1 MTRKPRIAKL
11 LSPLIGLF
19 GLLFIASGAASY
31 YMAHTQ
37 LKAQEIT
44 VADDASF
51 LAGDNVDG
59 PFSAYSQAATVE
71 KHALGITKGKT
82 YAELDQEDPIRAVAA
97 ESSFVRASLLTAV
110 TAFGLSAL
118 VAGLGVVLLFVAFAL
133 GSLTRAVAPA
143 KVEAAEETDGLEPA
157 TA

>member
-31 YMAHTQ
+31 YLAHTQ

-82 YAELDQEDPIRAVAA
+82 YAELDQE
-97 ESSFVRASLLTAV
+97 
-110 TAFGLSAL
+110 
-118 VAGLGVVLLFVAFAL
+118 
-133 GSLTRAVAPA
+133 
-143 KVEAAEETDGLEPA
+143 
-157 TA
+157 

>member
-19 GLLFIASGAASY
+19 GLLFIASGAATY
-31 YMAHTQ
+31 YLAHTQ

-59 PFSAYSQAATVE
+59 PFSAYVQAATVE

-82 YAELDQEDPIRAVAA
+82 YAELDQEDPIREVAA

-118 VAGLGVVLLFVAFAL
+118 VAGLGLVLLFVAFAI

-143 KVEAAEETDGLEPA
+143 KEKATEETDGLEPA

>member
-51 LAGDNVDG
+51 LAGDIVDG

-143 KVEAAEETDGLEPA
+143 KEKAAEETDGLEPA

>member
-19 GLLFIASGAASY
+19 GLLFIASGASSY
-31 YMAHTQ
+31 YLAHAQ

-51 LAGDNVDG
+51 LAGDKVDG

-82 YAELDQEDPIRAVAA
+82 YAELDQKDPIRAVAA

-143 KVEAAEETDGLEPA
+143 KVKATDETDGLEPA
-157 TA
+157 AA

>member
-31 YMAHTQ
+31 YLAHTQ

-82 YAELDQEDPIRAVAA
+82 YAELDQEDPIRALAA

-143 KVEAAEETDGLEPA
+143 KETATDEADGLEPA

>member
-31 YMAHTQ
+31 YLAHTQ

-51 LAGDNVDG
+51 LAGDTVDG

-118 VAGLGVVLLFVAFAL
+118 VAGMGVVLLFVAVAL
-133 GSLTRAVAPA
+133 GSLTRAVAPPKQSGSA
-143 KVEAAEETDGLEPA
+143 ETDGLEPA

>member
-1 MTRKPRIAKL
+1 MV
-11 LSPLIGLF
+11 PLVRWWCV
-19 GLLFIASGAASY
+19 AVRTAAS
-31 YMAHTQ
+31 HSLHERLDTDP
-37 LKAQEIT
+37 T
-44 VADDASF
+44 D
-51 LAGDNVDG
+51 
-59 PFSAYSQAATVE
+59 SAKNVE

-133 GSLTRAVAPA
+133 GSLTRAFAPEKEKA
-143 KVEAAEETDGLEPA
+143 TDETDGLSPS
-157 TA
+157 TAMSILPS

>member
-19 GLLFIASGAASY
+19 GLLFIASGAATY
-31 YMAHTQ
+31 YLAHTQ

-82 YAELDQEDPIRAVAA
+82 YAELDQKDPIRAVAA

-118 VAGLGVVLLFVAFAL
+118 VAGLGVVLLFVAFAI

-143 KVEAAEETDGLEPA
+143 KEKAADETDGLEPA

>member
-118 VAGLGVVLLFVAFAL
+118 VAGLGVVLLFVAFAI

-143 KVEAAEETDGLEPA
+143 KEKAADETDGLEPA

>member
-118 VAGLGVVLLFVAFAL
+118 VAGLGVVLLFVAFAI

-143 KVEAAEETDGLEPA
+143 KEKVTDETDGLEP
-157 TA
+157 TTT

>member
-19 GLLFIASGAASY
+19 GLLFIASGAATY
-31 YMAHTQ
+31 YIAHTQ

-59 PFSAYSQAATVE
+59 PFSAYAQAAIVE

-82 YAELDQEDPIRAVAA
+82 YAELDQKDPIRAVAA

-143 KVEAAEETDGLEPA
+143 KAKATDETDSLEPA

>member
-19 GLLFIASGAASY
+19 GLLFIAGGAATY
-31 YMAHTQ
+31 YLAHTQ

-51 LAGDNVDG
+51 LARDNVDG
-59 PFSAYSQAATVE
+59 PFSAYAQAATVE
-71 KHALGITKGKT
+71 KHALGMTKGKT

-118 VAGLGVVLLFVAFAL
+118 VAGLGVVLLFVAFAI

-143 KVEAAEETDGLEPA
+143 KEKATDETDGLEPA
-157 TA
+157 TT

>member
-19 GLLFIASGAASY
+19 GLLFIASGAATY
-31 YMAHTQ
+31 YLAHTQ

-59 PFSAYSQAATVE
+59 PFSAYVQAATVE

-82 YAELDQEDPIRAVAA
+82 YAELDQEDPIREVAA

-133 GSLTRAVAPA
+133 GSLTRAFAPA
-143 KVEAAEETDGLEPA
+143 KEKAAEETDGLEPA

>member
-82 YAELDQEDPIRAVAA
+82 YAELDQKDPIRAVAA

-143 KVEAAEETDGLEPA
+143 KEKVADETDGLEPA
-157 TA
+157 TT

>member
-11 LSPLIGLF
+11 VSPLIGLF
-19 GLLFIASGAASY
+19 GLLFIASGAVTY
-31 YMAHTQ
+31 YLAHTQ

-59 PFSAYSQAATVE
+59 PFSAYAQAATVE

-133 GSLTRAVAPA
+133 GSLTRAFAPVKEKA
-143 KVEAAEETDGLEPA
+143 TDETDGLEPA

>member
-19 GLLFIASGAASY
+19 GLLFIASGAVTY
-31 YMAHTQ
+31 YLAHTQ

-82 YAELDQEDPIRAVAA
+82 YAELDQKDPIRAVAA

-133 GSLTRAVAPA
+133 GSLTRAFAPVKEKA
-143 KVEAAEETDGLEPA
+143 TDETDGLEPA

>member
-19 GLLFIASGAASY
+19 GLLFIASGATTY
-31 YMAHTQ
+31 YLAHTQ
-37 LKAQEIT
+37 LKAQGIT

-51 LAGDNVDG
+51 LAGDHVDG
-59 PFSAYSQAATVE
+59 PFSAYAQAATVE

-82 YAELDQEDPIRAVAA
+82 YAELDQEDPVRPVAA

-133 GSLTRAVAPA
+133 GSLTRAVGPA
-143 KVEAAEETDGLEPA
+143 KEPATDATDGLEPA

>member
-31 YMAHTQ
+31 YLAHTQ

-82 YAELDQEDPIRAVAA
+82 YAELDQEDPIRALAA

-118 VAGLGVVLLFVAFAL
+118 VAGLGVVLLFVAFAI

-143 KVEAAEETDGLEPA
+143 KKDAPEGTDGLEPA

>member
-19 GLLFIASGAASY
+19 GLLFIASGTAAY

-51 LAGDNVDG
+51 LAGDHVDG
-59 PFSAYSQAATVE
+59 PFSAYAQAATVE

-82 YAELDQEDPIRAVAA
+82 YAELEQEDPIRAVAA

-143 KVEAAEETDGLEPA
+143 KEKSAEETDGLEPA

>member
-19 GLLFIASGAASY
+19 GLLFIASGAATY

-37 LKAQEIT
+37 LKGQGIT

-51 LAGDNVDG
+51 LAGDTVDG
-59 PFSAYSQAATVE
+59 PFSAYAQAAIVE

-82 YAELDQEDPIRAVAA
+82 YAELDQEDPIRQVAA

-110 TAFGLSAL
+110 TAFGLSGL

-133 GSLTRAVAPA
+133 GSLTRAVSPA
-143 KVEAAEETDGLEPA
+143 KDAAATVTNGLEPA

>member
-31 YMAHTQ
+31 YLAHTQ
-37 LKAQEIT
+37 LKAQGIT

-51 LAGDNVDG
+51 LAGDTVDG

-71 KHALGITKGKT
+71 KHALGITNGKT
-82 YAELDQEDPIRAVAA
+82 YAELDQKDPIRAVAA

-133 GSLTRAVAPA
+133 GSLTRAVVPPKGKTPEKA
-143 KVEAAEETDGLEPA
+143 DGLEPA

>member
-19 GLLFIASGAASY
+19 GLLFIASGAATY
-31 YMAHTQ
+31 YLAHTQ

-59 PFSAYSQAATVE
+59 PFSAYVQAATVE

-82 YAELDQEDPIRAVAA
+82 YAELDQEDPIREVAA

-133 GSLTRAVAPA
+133 GSLTRAFAPA
-143 KVEAAEETDGLEPA
+143 KEKAAEEPDGLEPA

>member
-118 VAGLGVVLLFVAFAL
+118 VAGLGVVLLFVAFAI

-143 KVEAAEETDGLEPA
+143 KEKVAEETDGLEPA